1 MKKTI
6 LSTLV
11 LVAMVLCTSFAS
23 AKSNGNPAPITS
35 LVVNANVTIVLV
47 TNPGQELQLDGDP
60 LFMSGIKINQTEG
73 KLVVDGNRN
82 RNFKGHG
89 IIYVPAKDLQQIKVN
104 NAAFIRSSSALKT
117 PLLKILVNSNCKFH
131 ISTLGKIDFVEN
143 DLYEVEYHVSKKPA
157 ISDVVVKTRQ

>member
-11 LVAMVLCTSFAS
+11 ILAMVLCSSFAS
-23 AKSNGNPAPITS
+23 AKLNHDPDPITS
-35 LVVNANVTIVLV
+35 LVVNANVTVVLV
-47 TNPGQELQLDGDP
+47 TNPGQNLELDGDP
-60 LFMSGIKINQTEG
+60 VFMSGITIKQTQG
-73 KLVVDGNRN
+73 RVVVDGDRK

-117 PLLKILVNSNCKFH
+117 PLLRILVNSNCKFH

-143 DLYEVEYHVSKKPA
+143 DLYEVEYQVFQKPA
-157 ISDVVVKTRQ
+157 IADAVVKTRE

>member
-11 LVAMVLCTSFAS
+11 LVTMVLCSSFAS
-23 AKSNGNPAPITS
+23 AKPNRNPDPITS
-35 LVVNANVTIVLV
+35 LVVNANVTVVLV
-47 TNPGQELQLDGDP
+47 TNPGQDLELDGDP
-60 LFMSGIKINQTEG
+60 VFMSGITIKQTEG
-73 KLVVDGNRN
+73 RLVVDGDRK

-117 PLLKILVNSNCKFH
+117 PLLRILVNSNCKFH

-143 DLYEVEYHVSKKPA
+143 DLYEVEYQVFQKPA
-157 ISDVVVKTRQ
+157 ITDAVVKTRE